1 MIQGLKFHFSGT
13 EVKGFLKSRANECR
27 SMAEEWSASLA
38 GRKIILPSDGE
49 TEKLAKTHAKACAFD
64 ADMFEVA
71 AAHTVE
77 SETYELS
84 HQDFQ
89 MLGIQRTINDQ
100 KSVDEFLK
108 VKSSPIVKAVSV
120 MPTHKN

>member
-1 MIQGLKFHFSGT
+1 MIQGLKFHFTGA
-13 EVKGFLKSRANECR
+13 EVKSLLSSRAVECR
-27 SMAEEWSASLA
+27 RMAEEWSSSL
-38 GRKIILPSDGE
+38 GDRKIILPSDGE

-71 AAHTVE
+71 AAHVPVD
-77 SETYELS
+77 ETYELS

-108 VKSSPIVKAVSV
+108 VKQSPIIKAIS
-120 MPTHKN
+120 TGKN